1 LIIHVRC
8 PTCGKV
14 IGHLYE
20 EFKKRTKKGEDPGEV
35 LDSLGLKKECC
46 RVVFITHIDAID
58 EIIAYETRITPKSL
72 KIRKG

>member
-1 LIIHVRC
+1 MIIPVRC

-20 EFKKRTKKGEDPGEV
+20 EYKKRLKKGEDPAKI
-35 LDSLGLKKECC
+35 LDSLGLRKECC

-58 EIIAYETRITPKSL
+58 EVIAYETRIFPSKPKT
-72 KIRKG
+72 KKD